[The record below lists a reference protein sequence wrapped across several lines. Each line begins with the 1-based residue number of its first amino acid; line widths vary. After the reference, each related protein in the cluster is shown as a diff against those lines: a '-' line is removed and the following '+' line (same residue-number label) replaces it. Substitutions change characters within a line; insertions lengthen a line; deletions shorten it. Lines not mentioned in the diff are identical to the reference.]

1 MFKTIQYVVPGINI
15 YIFIYNKQSIKKKIN
30 KKFWQARKKNSK
42 IIEKPNPGSV
52 HTCVY
57 MYVVYLYITSISL
70 LNSLLLFQFNFYLIY
85 TYSQNGG
92 GAPW

>member
-1 MFKTIQYVVPGINI
+1 M
-15 YIFIYNKQSIKKKIN
+15 
-30 KKFWQARKKNSK
+30 
-42 IIEKPNPGSV
+42 EKPNPGSV

-85 TYSQNGG
+85 TKSYSQNGG
-92 GAPW
+92 GAPGYFFLYVIN